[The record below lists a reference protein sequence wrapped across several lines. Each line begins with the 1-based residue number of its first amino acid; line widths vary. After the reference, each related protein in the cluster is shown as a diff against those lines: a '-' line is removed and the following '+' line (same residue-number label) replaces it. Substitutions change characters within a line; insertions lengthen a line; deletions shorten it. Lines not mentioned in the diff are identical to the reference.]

1 MGNNILLQP
10 GKLEEVMNN
19 LMIEGVKENNNNLQ
33 PIEITYDSELSNAEI
48 DSIIL
53 KLNNINNENNI
64 LINKLLKHKLSR

>member
-19 LMIEGVKENNNNLQ
+19 LMIEGVKENNNNLK